1 MTKKQVIEYM
11 EKYTLAGQG
20 KGFIFASEEE
30 ENPELDNK
38 IEFLNFTHTNE
49 GWGDS
54 DWGYVYF
61 IDGKLYKTGF
71 SPD

>member
-11 EKYTLAGQG
+11 KNYTLAGQG
-20 KGFIFASEEE
+20 KGFIFASEQEE
-30 ENPELDNK
+30 KPDLDNK
-38 IEFLNFTHTNE
+38 IEFLNFTHTKE

-61 IDGKLYKTGF
+61 IDDKLYKTGF
-71 SPD
+71 NSD